1 MVRYPN
7 VGPCISVY
15 ALLVLKA
22 VALGKDISG
31 RNTRVILAKITN
43 SLLFVLCPIFTV
55 LIVFTLNS

>member
-1 MVRYPN
+1 M
-7 VGPCISVY
+7 GPCISVY

-31 RNTRVILAKITN
+31 RNTRAILAKITN